1 MSDRTGHT
9 GALRQRGCGIQRASG
24 VGPLAANPAFGGRER
39 FDPIARKEIAN
50 IEESDRTI
58 GQLGR
63 CRVCRKSNEHAR
75 ASHCQDGC
83 DSTRISEPS
92 AAHHPC
98 PPGSPKSGITGTT
111 TGGCPSRGGQ
121 TTTLEPVVGHRQC
134 EPKQDKSTHARF
146 SSTSSAGLTRLGAAS
161 IPRHGCRA
169 VRKPKTS
176 GLLRGSLA
184 DVPVGSAN
192 PL

>member
-92 AAHHPC
+92 AA
-98 PPGSPKSGITGTT
+98 SSL
-111 TGGCPSRGGQ
+111 PSRKSEVRDYGNNHRGVSV
-121 TTTLEPVVGHRQC
+121 TGWADDHVGAVVGHSQC